1 MVFSLFIALLSANVM
16 EKVHAEVGI
25 AAINESGDNIRLD
38 IYSINQIPIAVVQ
51 FEIQPDNLFKIDS
64 ISGGICSEV
73 GFSLYSNEKGLL
85 LGFSLQGKQIPKST
99 SLKINENILFS
110 VYGKRNKDFINQE
123 ITLKTTLAGRK
134 GNKVNTKVNKYIY
147 TSKNKHFKEKTMRTE

>member
-1 MVFSLFIALLSANVM
+1 MSKRIINLIVFTLFIALLSANVM

-25 AAINESGDNIRLD
+25 ATIDEFRDNIRID
-38 IYSINQIPIAVVQ
+38 IYSINQIPISGVQ

-64 ISGGICSEV
+64 VSGGICSEV

-99 SLKINENILFS
+99 SSKINENILFS

-123 ITLKTTLAGRK
+123 ITLKTTLAGKK
-134 GNKVNTKVNKYIY
+134 GNKVNTRVNKYIH
-147 TSKNKHFKEKTMRTE
+147 TSKSN

>member
-1 MVFSLFIALLSANVM
+1 MSKKIINFMVFSLFIALLSANVM

-25 AAINESGDNIRLD
+25 AAINDSGDNIRLD
-38 IYSINQIPIAVVQ
+38 IYSINQIPIAGVQ

-147 TSKNKHFKEKTMRTE
+147 TSKNN

>member
-1 MVFSLFIALLSANVM
+1 M
-16 EKVHAEVGI
+16 EKVHAEGGI
-25 AAINESGDNIRLD
+25 ATINESGDNIRLD
-38 IYSINQIPIAVVQ
+38 IYSINQIPIAGVQ
-51 FEIQPDNLFKIDS
+51 FEIQPDDLFKIDS
-64 ISGGICSEV
+64 ISGGISSDV

-85 LGFSLQGKQIPKST
+85 LGYSLQGKQIPKST
-99 SLKINENILFS
+99 SLEINENILFS

-147 TSKNKHFKEKTMRTE
+147 TSKNN

>member
-38 IYSINQIPIAVVQ
+38 IYSINQIPIAGVQ

-147 TSKNKHFKEKTMRTE
+147 TSKNN

>member
-1 MVFSLFIALLSANVM
+1 MTIKKNIWFYLNLIIKYYLILFFPSFTIA
-16 EKVHAEVGI
+16 
-25 AAINESGDNIRLD
+25 
-38 IYSINQIPIAVVQ
+38 
-51 FEIQPDNLFKIDS
+51 
-64 ISGGICSEV
+64 
-73 GFSLYSNEKGLL
+73 NEKGLL

-147 TSKNKHFKEKTMRTE
+147 TSKNN

>member
-25 AAINESGDNIRLD
+25 ATINESGDNIRLD
-38 IYSINQIPIAVVQ
+38 IYSINQIPIAGVQ
-51 FEIQPDNLFKIDS
+51 FEIQPDDLFKIDS
-64 ISGGICSEV
+64 ISGGICSDV

-99 SLKINENILFS
+99 SLEINENILFS

-147 TSKNKHFKEKTMRTE
+147 TSKNN

>member
-1 MVFSLFIALLSANVM
+1 MSKKIINFMVFSLFIALLSANVM

-38 IYSINQIPIAVVQ
+38 IYSINQIPIAGVQ

-147 TSKNKHFKEKTMRTE
+147 TSKNN